1 VRYSYDIV
9 DGRGSVIHGD
19 IPSREQ
25 AEEIRSIMREQGI
38 QVEDC
43 EIVERAHYTVTGLG
57 RDPDLH

>member
-1 VRYSYDIV
+1 M
-9 DGRGSVIHGD
+9 DGRGSVIHGN

-38 QVEDC
+38 QVEDY
-43 EIVERAHYTVTGLG
+43 EIVERSHYTVKGLG